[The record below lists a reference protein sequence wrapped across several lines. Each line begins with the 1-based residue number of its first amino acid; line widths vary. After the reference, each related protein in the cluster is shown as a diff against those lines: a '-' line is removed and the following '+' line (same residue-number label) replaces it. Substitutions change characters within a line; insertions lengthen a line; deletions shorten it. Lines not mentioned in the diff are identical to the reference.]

1 MELVRRTCPEDPIR
15 DKRPYHTDQNHPCC
29 YRNRDTINADDPLW
43 HLESSTKKVGKGN
56 TIGDVR
62 SADHEA
68 HHMRVYEDNICLPTK
83 ICRFMPPQK
92 EDESHNP
99 NAQGE
104 PFNQFRPIFLG
115 YSQLEYRY
123 EHLKNGYGG
132 FDGVRDKPRGSTRHR
147 L

>member
-83 ICRFMPPQK
+83 ICRFMPPVRFGRRSSIIHVRGNLRPFYYPK
-92 EDESHNP
+92 KKMNPTTPMLRVSHSINFD
-99 NAQGE
+99 Q
-104 PFNQFRPIFLG
+104 
-115 YSQLEYRY
+115 YSWA
-123 EHLKNGYGG
+123 
-132 FDGVRDKPRGSTRHR
+132 TRSWNIATNT
-147 L
+147 